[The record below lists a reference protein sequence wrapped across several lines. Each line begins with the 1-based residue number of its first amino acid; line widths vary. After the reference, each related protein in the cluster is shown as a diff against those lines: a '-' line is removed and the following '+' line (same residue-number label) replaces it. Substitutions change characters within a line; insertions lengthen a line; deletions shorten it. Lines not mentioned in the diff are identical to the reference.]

1 MMRVLVTGGT
11 GQIGGA
17 IAKAL
22 VQRGDTVRALVRDA
36 GRPGHLADLDL
47 ELHQGDVTQ
56 AESLESACVGIDA
69 VIHSAGCIS
78 YWKKGHARMNAVNVE
93 GTRNMLESATRAGV
107 GRFVH
112 TSSMACF
119 GYVDGDGIGDERTQ
133 YNWGPLN
140 IGYCDSKKA
149 AEDLVLGW
157 TDMPCIA
164 VNPGITLGEGD
175 VNGNGVRLLVQL
187 KAGKIKGI
195 PPGHTTLCCL
205 TDIVAGHL
213 AALEKGRIGE
223 RYHLGGHP
231 MSWEAVF
238 QMAAK
243 VVDAPPPPRKVSRGL
258 MMTMARLQMLGGW
271 CTGVEPKITAQV
283 VEISSR
289 NRMYDCSKAQEELG
303 YSISDL
309 ENSINLA
316 WDWYQRA
323 HLG

>member
-1 MMRVLVTGGT
+1 MRVLVTGGT

-17 IAKAL
+17 VAKAL

-36 GRPGHLADLDL
+36 ARPGHLTDLDL
-47 ELHQGDVTQ
+47 DLYQGDVTQ
-56 AESLESACVGIDA
+56 PESLESACVGMDA

-78 YWKKGHARMNAVNVE
+78 YWKKGHARMNAVNIE

-107 GRFVH
+107 DRFVH

-119 GYVDGDGIGDERTQ
+119 GYVDGEGLGDERTE
-133 YNWGPLN
+133 YNWAPFN

-175 VNGNGVRLLVQL
+175 VSGNGVRLLVQL
-187 KAGKIKGI
+187 KAGQIKGI
-195 PPGHTTLCCL
+195 PPGSTTLSCL
-205 TDIVAGHL
+205 QDVVAGHL

-231 MSWEAVF
+231 MSWEAVL

-243 VVDAPPPPRKVSRGL
+243 VVEAPPPPRKVSRGL
-258 MMTMARLQMLGGW
+258 MMTLARFQMIGGW
-271 CTGVEPKITAQV
+271 CAGVEPKLTAQG
-283 VEISSR
+283 VELLSR
-289 NRMYDCSKAQEELG
+289 NRMYDCSKAKEELG
-303 YSISDL
+303 FSVSNL

-316 WDWYQRA
+316 WDWYRST

>member
-1 MMRVLVTGGT
+1 MRVLVTGGT

-17 IAKAL
+17 VAKAL
-22 VQRGDTVRALVRDA
+22 VHRGDTVRALVRDV
-36 GRPGHLADLDL
+36 GRPGHLAELGI
-47 ELHQGDVTQ
+47 ELHEGDVTQ
-56 AESLESACVGIDA
+56 PESLVAACVGMDA
-69 VIHSAGCIS
+69 VIHAAGCIS
-78 YWKKGHARMNAVNVE
+78 YWKKGHARMNAVNFE
-93 GTRNMLESATRAGV
+93 GTRNMLEAATHAGV
-107 GRFVH
+107 SRFVH

-119 GYVDGDGIGDERTQ
+119 GYVEGDGIGDETTA

-157 TDMPCIA
+157 EAMPCIA

-175 VNGNGVRLLVQL
+175 VNGNGVRLLAQL

-205 TDIVAGHL
+205 PDIVAGHL

-238 QMAAK
+238 EQAGA
-243 VVDAPPPPRKVSRGL
+243 VVEAPPPPRTVSRGL
-258 MMTMARLQMLGGW
+258 MMTMARLQMVGGW

-289 NRMYDCSKAQEELG
+289 NRMYDCSKAKEELD
-303 YSISDL
+303 YSVSPLKDSM
-309 ENSINLA
+309 NSA
-316 WDWYQRA
+316 WDWYQST
-323 HLG
+323 HLR